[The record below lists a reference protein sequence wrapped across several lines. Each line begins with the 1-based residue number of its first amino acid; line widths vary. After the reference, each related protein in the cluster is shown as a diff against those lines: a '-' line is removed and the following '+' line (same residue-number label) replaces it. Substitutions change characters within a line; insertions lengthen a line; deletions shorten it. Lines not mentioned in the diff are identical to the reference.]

1 MITLTPLK
9 IEDLPFLLEVR
20 NDPSTREN
28 LEDNREFSL
37 EECENWFKTTKPAWL
52 LVKNEKGEKV
62 GYFRIKESDI
72 GCDIHPKHRRKG
84 YARQA
89 FKEYLKRVDYAT
101 LWVFEDNFAKNL
113 YESLGF
119 NESGET
125 KLVRGKSYV
134 RMVYVFLV

>member
-9 IEDLPFLLEVR
+9 IKDLPFLLEVR

-37 EECENWFKTTKPAWL
+37 EECESWFETTKPPWF
-52 LVKNEKGEKV
+52 LVKNEEGEKV

-72 GCDIHPKHRRKG
+72 GCDIHPEHRRKG

-89 FKEYLKRVDYAT
+89 FKEYLKKVDYAT
-101 LWVFEDNFAKNL
+101 LWVFEDNFAKTL

-119 NESGET
+119 RESGEA
-125 KLVRGKSYV
+125 KFVRDRSYV
-134 RMVYVFLV
+134 KMVYVFLV